1 MQDEDII
8 EELSSMP
15 LRVSL
20 QIGQLEMS
28 VKELEQLAPGVI
40 LPLDRLVDNGVDV
53 IVNGKRIARAGLI
66 KAGDSLAVRIVQVNS
81 DD

>member
-1 MQDEDII
+1 
-8 EELSSMP
+8 MP